1 MAESPFRFY
10 RGAAAVMAWDLSRT
24 LTTGVNVQACG
35 DAHVLNFG
43 GYASPERRLVFDVN
57 DFDETLPGPWEYDLK
72 RLVAS
77 VILDGRAH
85 GFREDQAADAV
96 RASVDRY
103 QTVTRALAEMTSL
116 DVHFA
121 HIESRRFLA
130 TIDDPAMAKASR
142 KFVRKARRRTNA
154 QAFRRWVTRV
164 DGRSR
169 FIDDPPLLV
178 RLPDQQVSGFHALYN
193 AYRSALRGDRRHLL
207 EQYRFRDAAQ
217 KVVGVGSVGLR
228 SYVLLLEGRA
238 DPDPL
243 LLQVKEAVSSVL
255 TPYVGRSGYQR
266 HGQRVVVG
274 QRLMQAVSDPFLGW
288 APFADRDYYVRQ
300 LRDMKGPSDLPRKS
314 SVFEAS
320 AALTAG
326 TLARAHSRSVDPAMI
341 RGYLGKAKAFR
352 EALVA
357 FARDYADGAE
367 RDHERLVDAIRR
379 GEVAAESGI

>member
-1 MAESPFRFY
+1 MGQISPPIGASDPTDAQARLFDAGHQRRDELRTLGRSLRSNAPRRSHGGWSPERDRPDPIAILRAQEAGRVQDLVPIRYGRMAESPFRFY
-10 RGAAAVMAWDLSRT
+10 RGAAAIMAWDLSRT

-57 DFDETLPGPWEYDLK
+57 DFDETSPGPWEYDLK
-72 RLVAS
+72 RLAAS
-77 VILDGRAH
+77 VILDGRAS

-154 QAFRRWVTRV
+154 QAFRRWVTRL

-178 RLPDQQVSGFHALYN
+178 RLPDQQVAGFHVLYK
-193 AYRSALRGDRRHLL
+193 AYRAALRGDRRHLL

-274 QRLMQAVSDPFLGW
+274 QRLMQAGS
-288 APFADRDYYVRQ
+288 Q
-300 LRDMKGPSDLPRKS
+300 
-314 SVFEAS
+314 
-320 AALTAG
+320 
-326 TLARAHSRSVDPAMI
+326 
-341 RGYLGKAKAFR
+341 
-352 EALVA
+352 
-357 FARDYADGAE
+357 
-367 RDHERLVDAIRR
+367 
-379 GEVAAESGI
+379 

>member
-10 RGAAAVMAWDLSRT
+10 RGAAAIMAWDLSRT

-57 DFDETLPGPWEYDLK
+57 DFDETSPGPWEYDLK
-72 RLVAS
+72 RLAAS
-77 VILDGRAH
+77 VILDGRAN

-154 QAFRRWVTRV
+154 QAFRRWVTRL

-178 RLPDQQVSGFHALYN
+178 RLPDQQVAGFHVLYK

-300 LRDMKGPSDLPRKS
+300 LRDMKGPSDPPRKS

-320 AALTAG
+320 AALSAG

-352 EALVA
+352 EALVE